1 MNSLVRK
8 IGGGDGRKLHCIY
21 FDGKKFLKQNPQDI
35 SKGNMRATVMRAFLL
50 YDWEIQ
56 LKKFNNQWF
65 FVFFSD
71 KGSGLPCMHHGSNF
85 QMFLT

>member
-50 YDWEIQ
+50 YD
-56 LKKFNNQWF
+56 
-65 FVFFSD
+65 
-71 KGSGLPCMHHGSNF
+71 
-85 QMFLT
+85 